1 MNRRFPLCICLM
13 LTFLFVFC
21 GCGSKTTEVRQDS
34 GITVVATL
42 FPQYDFARAIVGDRG
57 SVTMLL
63 SPGMESHTYEPT
75 PSDLIAIN
83 RCDLFLYTGE
93 EMEAWAHELLEG
105 LDNDAV
111 VVCETASGIDLAMTD
126 HDHGD
131 GHNHDDHGHG
141 YVYDPHIWT
150 SPVNA
155 VKMVETIR
163 DAIISVDPQN
173 EALYT
178 ANAAAYI
185 AKLENVDEALRTVV
199 SNGKRSTLVFAGR
212 FALHYFEEEYGLNHI
227 SAYDSC
233 SAETEPSA
241 AAIKAI
247 IDAVKQEQI
256 PVVYCEELVD
266 TKTADTIAAESGA
279 EVLVFHSCHNVSKKD
294 FDAGVTYIDLMRQN
308 IVNLEKGLQ

>member
-1 MNRRFPLCICLM
+1 MNRRVLLCICLV
-13 LTFLFVFC
+13 LTFLLAFC
-21 GCGSKTTEVRQDS
+21 GCNAKTTAERQDP

-42 FPQYDFARAIVGDRG
+42 FPQYDFARAIIGDSG
-57 SVTMLL
+57 TVTMLL

-75 PSDLIAIN
+75 PADLIAIN

-93 EMEAWAHELLEG
+93 EMEAWAHELLDG
-105 LDNDAV
+105 LDNEDV
-111 VVCETASGIDLAMTD
+111 VVCETASGIDLAMT
-126 HDHGD
+126 DHGD

-163 DAIISVDPQN
+163 DAIISVDPEN

-185 AKLENVDEALRTVV
+185 AELKNVDEALRDVV
-199 SNGKRSTLVFAGR
+199 SSSKRRTLVFAGR
-212 FALHYFEEEYGLNHI
+212 FALHYFEEEYGLDHI

-241 AAIKAI
+241 AAIKEM
-247 IDAVKQEQI
+247 IDAIKQDQI